1 MGVNKRFCFCI
12 MFICQT
18 VCRKQ
23 ILGKGS
29 SQVALVVK
37 SPLANAGDSR
47 DAGWIPGREDSLE
60 EKMATHSSIRRMQTC
75 DFLWKGFW
83 SWLDRCTIIENNLR
97 RV

>member
-1 MGVNKRFCFCI
+1 M
-12 MFICQT
+12 
-18 VCRKQ
+18 
-23 ILGKGS
+23 KGPRVLPRDEYS
-29 SQVALVVK
+29 QYWQEADTLIGPQVALVVK

-97 RV
+97 PV